1 MWALKAVCW
10 CGSFHPAAMK
20 LVVLALTLALVAS
33 QHVNLAPEFAA
44 AKTYVYK
51 YEALLLGGL
60 PVEGLARAGL
70 KVSSKVLISALA
82 ENTYLL
88 KLLDPEIFEYSGVWP
103 KDPFVPA
110 TKLTSALGAQLL
122 IPIKFEYA
130 NGVVGKV
137 FAPAGVS
144 TTVLN
149 VHRGILNILQLN
161 LKKTQNVYELQEA
174 GVQGVCKTHYIIS
187 EDVKA
192 ERIVVT
198 KSKDLNNCQER
209 IIKDLG
215 LAYLETLKANSLTGA
230 ATYSY
235 IMKPSATGALIT
247 EATVRELHQVT
258 PVAEMG
264 GVAQMEAKQSL
275 TFLELEKT
283 PIVPIKADYVARGSL
298 LYEFATEILQTPIQ
312 LLRISDA
319 QAQIVEILHHLVAN
333 NVAKVHEDAPLK
345 FIQLIQVLRVA
356 SLENIEAIWSQF
368 KARPEYRRW
377 ILDVIPVV
385 GTPVAVRFIKEKFLA
400 DDITIPETVQVLLA
414 AVHMVP
420 ADMEIIRLTSTL
432 ALHHKVQANI
442 VLREIAMLG
451 YGTMIAKYCA
461 AVPTCPAEL
470 LKPIHELAAEAIA
483 KADIAEITLL
493 VKVMGNAGHPA
504 SLKPIMKILPG
515 FGSAAA
521 ALPIRVQ
528 VDAILAL
535 RSIAKKEPKLIQP
548 VALQLFM
555 DKALHPELRM
565 VAAVVLF
572 ETKPTVALVSTIASV
587 LKKET
592 SMQIVSFVY
601 SYIRSLTR
609 STAPDYATVAAASN
623 IAIKI
628 LSPKLDRL
636 SYRFSKAIHL
646 DIYRSS
652 MMAGAAGSVF
662 IINDGATILPTAVVV
677 KARAY
682 LAGAAA
688 DVLEVGVRTEGIQE
702 ALLKTRALQ
711 DLEDDRLTK
720 MKRVM
725 KAIAEWKVLPK
736 SQPLASIYVKFFGQE
751 IAFANIDKA
760 IVDQAVQ
767 LSTSADAKLLLKDAL
782 KALQSGISVQAAKP
796 LLAAEIRRIFP
807 TAVGVPMELSLYS
820 AAVAAATIKVQAII
834 TPPLPELSAV
844 TAAELMKLDIKLLAE
859 ATPSIAVETYAVM
872 GINTAFIQAAVMARA
887 KALAVLPAKLEARA
901 DIPKLNFKIEVLPV
915 VTPEH
920 IAKIRVETLAFARN
934 IEDLAAER
942 ITPMVPVI
950 AAQRMSIDRSLSS
963 EISYEAS
970 SEVQPQLRAGTP
982 IHKIICVPAPLLGI
996 KGCFE
1001 LTSSNAALIKDI
1013 PLLNLIGE
1021 HAALLAVKPADG
1033 PAIERLEVEVQV
1045 GAKAAEKLL
1054 KEINI
1059 IDELSPEGRTIITKL
1074 KKILEPALKSSS
1086 SSSSSS
1092 SLLSSLFSSSSSSSF
1107 YSSSMSKVSLKEY
1120 PFKKFHK
1127 NQYLVSQRISAQNLR
1142 SSGSSASSFE
1152 AIYKQTKFLGN
1163 AVAPAVVVILR
1174 AVRADQKLLGY
1185 QAAAYLDKANSRVQ
1199 TIISALAETDNWKLC
1214 ADGVLLSKHKVMAKV
1229 AFGAECQEFAT
1240 ILKAE
1245 AGLLGAIPA
1254 ARLEVEWVKIPAI
1267 VTTYAT
1273 RLAKYIPGAA
1283 LMAGITVSKAKNIEK
1298 ELELTVAIPTE
1309 RTVDVIVKLPLMTLS
1324 KLALPLPIA
1333 LPIGADAVIRAI
1345 PEDNILDQLHF
1356 LYAEAT
1362 SAQCSM
1368 VRDTLTTFN
1377 NRRLKNE
1384 MPLSCSQVLAQDC
1397 TSELKFMVLLKK
1409 DELSEQNHI
1418 NVKIA
1423 DMDVDL
1429 FPTGSDVLVKVNG
1442 MEVPISSL
1450 PYQHPSG
1457 SIQIRQ
1463 KAQGLVLHAPSL
1475 GLQEV
1480 YFSKDTSR
1488 VNVVDWMKGQT
1499 CGLCGKAD
1507 GEIKQEYSTPSGY
1520 QTKSPASF
1528 AHSWVLP
1535 AEGCRDSTQ
1544 CRLKHESVKLEKQM
1558 IVDGQES
1565 KCYSV
1570 EPVLRCLPGCLPVK
1584 TMPVTIG
1591 FHCLPT
1597 GSSSVDLSN
1606 ISGKSVDLRE
1616 TAEAHMACQ
1625 CNAHCA

>member
-1 MWALKAVCW
+1 MR
-10 CGSFHPAAMK
+10 
-20 LVVLALTLALVAS
+20 LVLLSLALALVAS

-44 AKTYVYK
+44 SKTYVYK

-60 PVEGLARAGL
+60 PVEGLARAGM
-70 KVSSKVLISALA
+70 KVSSKVLISAEA
-82 ENTYLL
+82 QNTYLL
-88 KLLDPEIFEYSGVWP
+88 RLADPEIFEYSGVWP

-110 TKLTSALGAQLL
+110 TKLTSALASQLL

-137 FAPAGVS
+137 FAPVGVS
-144 TTVLN
+144 ATVLN

-161 LKKTQNVYELQEA
+161 LKKTQNIYELQEA
-174 GVQGVCKTHYIIS
+174 GAQGVCKTHYVIS

-192 ERIVVT
+192 ERILVT
-198 KSKDLNNCQER
+198 KSKDLTNCQER

-215 LAYLETLKANSLTGA
+215 LAYLETLQARSLTGA

-235 IMKPSATGALIT
+235 IMKPTPTGALLT
-247 EATVRELHQVT
+247 EATVKELHQVT

-275 TFLELEKT
+275 TFLEIEKT
-283 PIVPIKADYVARGSL
+283 PIVPINAEYLARGSL
-298 LYEFATEILQTPIQ
+298 FYEFATEILQTPIQ
-312 LLRISDA
+312 LLKINNA
-319 QAQIVEILHHLVAN
+319 PAQIVEILHHLVAN

-356 SLENIEAIWSQF
+356 TLENLEAIWTQF
-368 KARPEYRRW
+368 KAKPEYRRW
-377 ILDVIPVV
+377 ILDAIPVV
-385 GTPVAVRFIKEKFLA
+385 GTPAAVKLIKEKFLA
-400 DDITIPETVQVLLA
+400 DDLSIPETVQILLA

-420 ADMEIIRLTSTL
+420 SDPEIIRLISSL
-432 ALHHKVQANI
+432 ALHHKIQANP
-442 VLREIAMLG
+442 VLSEIAMLG
-451 YGTMIAKYCA
+451 YGTAIFKYCA

-470 LKPIHELAAEAIA
+470 LEPIHELAAEAIA
-483 KADIAEITLL
+483 KADIAKITLL
-493 VKVMGNAGHPA
+493 VKVLGNAGHPA

-521 ALPIRVQ
+521 ALPVRVQ

-535 RSIAKKEPKLIQP
+535 RSIAKREPKLVQP

-609 STAPDYATVAAASN
+609 STVPDYATVAAASN
-623 IAIKI
+623 VAIKI

-636 SYRFSKAIHL
+636 SYRYSKAIHL
-646 DIYRSS
+646 DLYKSPV
-652 MMAGAAGSVF
+652 MVGAAGSAF
-662 IINDGATILPTAVVV
+662 IINDGATILPTAVVA

-702 ALLKTRALQ
+702 ALLKTHALE
-711 DLEDDRLTK
+711 DLEDDRITK

-725 KAIAEWKVLPK
+725 KAIAEWKTLPK
-736 SQPLASIYVKFFGQE
+736 SQPLASVYVKFFGQE

-760 IVDQAVQ
+760 IIEQAVQ
-767 LSTSADAKLLLKDAL
+767 LATSADAKVLLKDAL
-782 KALQSGISVQAAKP
+782 KALQTGITAQAAKP

-820 AAVAAATIKVQAII
+820 AAVAAASIKVKATI
-834 TPPLPELSAV
+834 TPPLSEPLN
-844 TAAELMKLDIKLLAE
+844 AAELLKADIQLEAE
-859 ATPSIAVETYAVM
+859 ATPSISMHTFAVM
-872 GINTAFIQAAVMARA
+872 GVNTAFLQAAVMARA
-887 KALAVLPAKLEARA
+887 KAVTVLPAKMAARA
-901 DIPKLNFKIEVLPV
+901 DVPKLNFKIEVLPV
-915 VTPEH
+915 ETPEH
-920 IAKIRVETLAFARN
+920 IAKIRVETLAIARN

-942 ITPMVPVI
+942 ITPMVPLV
-950 AAQRMSIDRSLSS
+950 ATQLRSTERFASTMSSTSRSASQSS
-963 EISYEAS
+963 EIIYSDL
-970 SEVQPQLRAGTP
+970 VPQLRAGVP
-982 IHKIICVPAPLLGI
+982 FHKTICVPAAFIGI

-1001 LTSSNAALIKDI
+1001 VTSSNTAFIKDI

-1021 HAALLAVKPADG
+1021 HAVLVAVKPADG
-1033 PAIERLEVEVQV
+1033 PAIERLEAEVQI
-1045 GAKAAEKLL
+1045 GPKAAEKLL

-1059 IDELSPEGRTIITKL
+1059 IDEQTAEGKTIIAKL
-1074 KKILEPALKSSS
+1074 KKILEPALRN

-1092 SLLSSLFSSSSSSSF
+1092 SLLSSSMFGISSLLSSSSSSS
-1107 YSSSMSKVSLKEY
+1107 SSSRMSKASLKQY
-1120 PFKKFHK
+1120 PFKKFHN
-1127 NQYLVSQRISAQNLR
+1127 NQYLVSQGISAQNLR

-1152 AIYKQTKFLGN
+1152 AIYQQNQFLGN
-1163 AVAPAVVVILR
+1163 AVAPAVVAIFR
-1174 AVRADQKLLGY
+1174 AVRTDEKLLGY
-1185 QAAAYLDKANSRVQ
+1185 QAAAYLDKTNFRLQIV
-1199 TIISALAETDNWKLC
+1199 ISALAETDNWKMC
-1214 ADGVLLSKHKVMAKV
+1214 ADGVVLSKHKVMTKV
-1229 AFGAECQEFAT
+1229 TWGAECQEYAT

-1245 AGLLGAIPA
+1245 AGLLGPSPA
-1254 ARLEVEWVKIPAI
+1254 ARLELEWVKIPTI

-1273 RLAKYIPGAA
+1273 RLAKYIPNAA
-1283 LMAGITVSKAKNIEK
+1283 LMAGITVNKAENSEK
-1298 ELELTVAIPTE
+1298 EMELTVAIPTE
-1309 RTVDVIVKLPLMTLS
+1309 RTVDVIMKLPQMTLS

-1333 LPIGADAVIRAI
+1333 LPIGADATIQVI
-1345 PEDNILDQLHF
+1345 PEENILEQIHF
-1356 LYAEAT
+1356 LYAEAS

-1368 VRDTLTTFN
+1368 IQDTLTTFN
-1377 NRRLKNE
+1377 NRKYKNE
-1384 MPLSCSQVLAQDC
+1384 MPISCYQVLAQDC
-1397 TSELKFMVLLKK
+1397 TPELKFMVLLKK
-1409 DELSEQNHI
+1409 DEVTAQNHM

-1429 FPTGSDVLVKVNG
+1429 YPTGSDVLVKVNG
-1442 MEVPISSL
+1442 VVVPISNL
-1450 PYQHPSG
+1450 PYQHPSAP
-1457 SIQIRQ
+1457 IQIRQ
-1463 KAQGLVLHAPSL
+1463 KAQGLSLHAPRL

-1480 YFSKDTSR
+1480 YFGKDTLR
-1488 VNVVDWMKGQT
+1488 VNVADWMKGQT
-1499 CGLCGKAD
+1499 CGVCGKAD
-1507 GEIKQEYSTPSGY
+1507 GETRQEYSTPSGY
-1520 QTKSPASF
+1520 QTKSSVSF
-1528 AHSWVLP
+1528 VHSWVLP
-1535 AEGCRDSTQ
+1535 AESCRDSTQ
-1544 CRLKHESVKLEKQM
+1544 CRLKHESVKLEKQL

-1584 TMPVTIG
+1584 TMPVTVA
-1591 FHCLPT
+1591 FHCLPADY
-1597 GSSSVDLSN
+1597 SRSVDLSN
-1606 ISGKSVDLRE
+1606 ISQKSVDLRE
-1616 TAEAHMACQ
+1616 TAEAHMDCQ
-1625 CNAHCA
+1625 CNARCA

>member
-1 MWALKAVCW
+1 MRV
-10 CGSFHPAAMK
+10 
-20 LVVLALTLALVAS
+20 LVLSLAIALVAG
-33 QHVNLAPEFAA
+33 QNVNLAPEFSA

-60 PVEGLARAGL
+60 PVEGLAKAGM

-82 ENTYLL
+82 ENIYLL
-88 KLLDPEIFEYSGVWP
+88 KLADPEIFEYSGVWP
-103 KDPFVPA
+103 RDPFVPA
-110 TKLTSALGAQLL
+110 TKLTSALAAQFL
-122 IPIKFEYA
+122 IPIKFEYT
-130 NGVVGKV
+130 NGVVGKL
-137 FAPAGVS
+137 FAPAEVS

-149 VHRGILNILQLN
+149 IHRGILNILQLN
-161 LKKTQNVYELQEA
+161 LKQNQNVYELQEA
-174 GVQGVCKTHYIIS
+174 GAQGVCKTFYVIS
-187 EDVKA
+187 EDVKS
-192 ERIVVT
+192 ERVVVT

-209 IIKDLG
+209 IIKDMG

-247 EATVRELHQVT
+247 EATVWELHEVT

-275 TFLELEKT
+275 TLIEVKRT
-283 PIVPIKADYVARGSL
+283 PIMQANADYLARGAL
-298 LYEFATEILQTPIQ
+298 QYEFATEILQTPIQ
-312 LLRISDA
+312 LIRISDPAA
-319 QAQIVEILHHLVAN
+319 QTVEILDHLVAN

-368 KARPEYRRW
+368 KARPEYRRF
-377 ILDVIPVV
+377 ILDAIPVV

-400 DDITIPETVQVLLA
+400 KDITVAETVQVLLA

-420 ADMEIIRLTSTL
+420 ADVEIIRLISTM
-432 ALHHKVQANI
+432 AHHRKVQVHP

-470 LKPIHELAAEAIA
+470 LKPIHERAAEAVA
-483 KADIAEITLL
+483 NADIDEITLL

-521 ALPIRVQ
+521 SLPIRVQ
-528 VDAILAL
+528 ADAILAL
-535 RSIAKKEPKLIQP
+535 RNIAKREFKFVQP

-555 DKALHPELRM
+555 DKTLHPELRM
-565 VAAVVLF
+565 VACIVLF
-572 ETKPTVALVSTIASV
+572 ETKPNVALVSTLANA

-592 SMQIVSFVY
+592 SLQLVSFTY
-601 SYIRSLTR
+601 SHIKALSKGN
-609 STAPDYATVAAASN
+609 APDLAPGNV
-623 IAIKI
+623 AIKI

-736 SQPLASIYVKFFGQE
+736 SQPLGSIYVKFFGQE

-767 LSTSADAKLLLKDAL
+767 LPTSAHAKLLLKDAL

-950 AAQRMSIDRSLSS
+950 AAQRMSTDRSLSS

-1033 PAIERLEVEVQV
+1033 PAIERLKVEVQV

-1086 SSSSSS
+1086 SSSSS
-1092 SLLSSLFSSSSSSSF
+1092 LLSSLFSSSSSSSS

-1127 NQYLVSQRISAQNLR
+1127 DQYLVSQRISAQNLR

-1214 ADGVLLSKHKVMAKV
+1214 ADGGLLSKHKVMAKV

-1245 AGLLGAIPA
+1245 AGLLGASPA

-1273 RLAKYIPGAA
+1273 RLAKYIPGVA

-1298 ELELTVAIPTE
+1298 ELELTVAIPPE

-1384 MPLSCSQVLAQDC
+1384 MPLSCSQVWAQDC

-1442 MEVPISSL
+1442 MGVPISSL
-1450 PYQHPSG
+1450 PYKHPSG

-1480 YFSKDTSR
+1480 YFSKDTWR

-1535 AEGCRDSTQ
+1535 AESCRDSTQ

-1625 CNAHCA
+1625 CNTRCI